1 MKYGKTKKAEGG
13 KVSSADVKGKVS
25 SADVKE
31 ATAIATDR
39 GYQSPEDREYAAG
52 VLKKAR
58 GSKGLAKG
66 GKVMSRGV
74 ALRGFGK
81 EVR

>member
-1 MKYGKTKKAEGG
+1 MKYGKIKKAEGG
-13 KVSSADVKGKVS
+13 KLDKAPSSADIT
-25 SADVKE
+25 E
-31 ATAIATDR
+31 AKAIATDR
-39 GYQSPEDREYAAG
+39 GYQSPEDRAASAD

-58 GSKGLAKG
+58 GAKKLAKG